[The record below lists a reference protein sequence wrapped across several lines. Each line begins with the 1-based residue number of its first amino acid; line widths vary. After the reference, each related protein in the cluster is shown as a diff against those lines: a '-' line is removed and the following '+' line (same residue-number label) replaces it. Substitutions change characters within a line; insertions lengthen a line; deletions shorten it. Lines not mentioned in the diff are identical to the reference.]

1 MATAGVRS
9 AYLKDNFS
17 EDTKKPINKA
27 DLYAPS
33 RQPLGAAK
41 LDTSSLDD
49 RIANQKKELDLYKRE
64 SDLQATERKNQPI
77 GQFIGGASAGI
88 SAGLDVQ
95 PTTSTAESVLGA
107 AGAVASGAAA
117 GYMVGGPYGAGVG
130 AVAGLVSGGIKAF
143 IGNQAANREAD
154 RRAKEAKIANKYI
167 MAQNKEEQ
175 RQRRF
180 YENMTQKQFKLDKK
194 ASRLNEKRF
203 MAGEEQRELQNKWQR
218 IKQQK
223 TNFDYLLGQNER
235 LRNLFVQ
242 RNK

>member
-1 MATAGVRS
+1 MATTGVRS
-9 AYLKDNFS
+9 AYLKDS
-17 EDTKKPINKA
+17 PKTIERKKEA
-27 DLYAPS
+27 DLYAPT

-77 GQFIGGASAGI
+77 GQFVGGASAGI
-88 SAGLDVQ
+88 SAGMDIQ
-95 PTTSTAESVLGA
+95 PTTSALESGLGVAGA
-107 AGAVASGAAA
+107 AASGAAA
-117 GYMVGGPYGAGVG
+117 GFMVGGPYGAAVG
-130 AVAGLVSGGIKAF
+130 GVAGLVAGGIKAF
-143 IGNQAANREAD
+143 VGNRAANREAD
-154 RRAKEAKIANKYI
+154 RRAKEAKIANRYI
-167 MAQNKEEQ
+167 MAQNREQ
-175 RQRRF
+175 RRQRKF
-180 YENMTQKQFKLDKK
+180 YEGMQEKQFGLQKK
-194 ASRLNEKRF
+194 GARLNEKQF
-203 MAGEEQRELQNKWQR
+203 MANEEQRELQNKWQR